1 MLDYLIE
8 QKTFLLV
15 VLAIFITVSLV
26 EIVVSRNGRQVTV
39 SDRLR
44 NIGAGAVF
52 LIVGGY
58 IASLAIEQLMRLHV
72 FRISRLDPFVY
83 VGMLLLLYD
92 SIYYFYHRLQHS
104 WAFLWGVHKVHHTD
118 TDVNVTS
125 SHRTHLLDSPI
136 AIFVVYTPSIMLMG
150 IHPSGLLYTTYIGM
164 FFLYFS
170 HSKLNIDLGPASHV
184 FVGPRFHR
192 IHHSRDPAHL
202 NKNFSQ
208 FFSFLDRVFGT
219 FASPMSLLKVE
230 TGVQDCQSLREQWAP
245 LLWPVPLPRSSRST
259 SDQTP
264 APNVSPE
271 MELRGRIQSSTGR
284 HKRTR

>member
-8 QKTFLLV
+8 RKTFLLV

-26 EIVVSRNGRQVTV
+26 EILVSRNGRQATV

-58 IASLAIEQLMRLHV
+58 IASLAIEQLTRLHV

-83 VGMLLLLYD
+83 VGMLLLLQD

-104 WAFLWGVHKVHHTD
+104 WAFLWGLHKLHHTD
-118 TDVNVTS
+118 TDVNVTT

-136 AIFVVYTPSIMLMG
+136 AFFVVYTPSIMLLG
-150 IHPSGLLYTTYIGM
+150 IHPSGLLYTSYIGL

-170 HSKLNIDLGPASHV
+170 HSRLNIDLGPASHV

-192 IHHSRDPAHL
+192 IHHSRHSAHL
-202 NKNFSQ
+202 NKNFAQ

-219 FASPMSLLKVE
+219 FANPMPLLQVE
-230 TGVQDCQSLREQWAP
+230 TGVKDAQSLREQWAP

-259 SDQTP
+259 PDQTP
-264 APNVSPE
+264 ARKRPPIKES
-271 MELRGRIQSSTGR
+271 RGRIRSSTGTQ
-284 HKRTR
+284 KLTR